1 MQRASWANDRWAA
14 DIYTLSAVLTEVAPL
29 DSRRLFVCLL
39 YVGKVLVV
47 QLIAQAFQV
56 SCLFLCVRI
65 FGLEVTEDGRVFAIA
80 VTIPSADNFS
90 VFCRRDEKRSSFMTE
105 DSTHSSRS
113 QYQGSSRMRGLA
125 KGAREPE
132 PPPRFSLGLSGLTP
146 NATWCGLV
154 GAIGPTAE
162 PPPVTVDK

>member
-29 DSRRLFVCLL
+29 GSRRLFVCLL

-65 FGLEVTEDGRVFAIA
+65 FGLKVTEDGQIFAIA
-80 VTIPSADNFS
+80 VTIPSADNFRLC
-90 VFCRRDEKRSSFMTE
+90 V
-105 DSTHSSRS
+105 
-113 QYQGSSRMRGLA
+113 
-125 KGAREPE
+125 
-132 PPPRFSLGLSGLTP
+132 LSAG
-146 NATWCGLV
+146 
-154 GAIGPTAE
+154 
-162 PPPVTVDK
+162 